1 MHSQRLCGKVIQFLN
16 LFIGI
21 PLYLRIEMA
30 IPLLSILLTK
40 GMSMGA
46 AIALLIGG
54 TGASLPELAILSSM
68 LKPKGIIAFTLTV
81 LTLAISG
88 GILFMFI

>member
-1 MHSQRLCGKVIQFLN
+1 
-16 LFIGI
+16 
-21 PLYLRIEMA
+21 
-30 IPLLSILLTK
+30 
-40 GMSMGA
+40 
-46 AIALLIGG
+46 
-54 TGASLPELAILSSM
+54 M